1 MATNSFFPSRIIAIY
16 MAKMFLVRTFAVLFA
31 LVLVLQTLDLL
42 GETGNV
48 LAYKGND
55 GGDILTYISLRA
67 PQIISLFLPFSVL
80 LGTVVTLATLNQ
92 NSEVVS
98 MKGAGLSAHQVLAPL
113 IVASLLVAAASFAF
127 NDRIVA
133 PATTTLTRWQKADY
147 GPIPKDTK
155 MQTNV
160 WVRDGNRLIH
170 ADMVTGRG
178 TNAKLSDVTVYSRNG
193 GALTEITRSPNAVP
207 DGGTIRLDSA
217 QIFDVARG
225 SQRKAENLRVGS
237 NLQPEQFTL
246 ASVDPAGMSF
256 VELKSAIG
264 DLKSAGRPTGA
275 LEAGLWHKISG
286 PLSSILMPLL
296 GAVAAFGIARSGRL
310 FFRAVIGMGLGF
322 AYFVADNFGL
332 AMGNLGAYPPML
344 AAWGPF
350 FLFLLIGETVLI
362 QTEE

>member
-1 MATNSFFPSRIIAIY
+1 MATNSFFPSRIITIY
-16 MAKMFLVRTFAVLFA
+16 MAKMFLSRTFAVLFA

-42 GETGNV
+42 GASGDV

-133 PATTTLTRWQKADY
+133 PATTTLTRWQKAEY

-160 WVRDGNRLIH
+160 WVREGSLLIH

-178 TNAKLSDVTVYSRNG
+178 ADAKLNDVTVYDRNG
-193 GALTEITRSPNAVP
+193 GALIAITKSPSAVP
-207 DGGTIRLDSA
+207 DNGALQLSTA
-217 QIFDVARG
+217 QVFDVARG
-225 SQRKAENLRVGS
+225 SQTKAGTVRIGN

-246 ASVDPAGMSF
+246 ASVNADGMSF
-256 VELKSAIG
+256 FELKAAIA

-332 AMGNLGAYPPML
+332 AMGNLGAYPPLL

>member
-1 MATNSFFPSRIIAIY
+1 MAANSFFPSRIISLY

-42 GETGNV
+42 GASGDV

-92 NSEVVS
+92 NSEVIS

-113 IVASLLVAAASFAF
+113 VAASLLVAGLSFAF

-133 PATTTLTRWQKADY
+133 PATTTLTRWQKAEY

-178 TNAKLSDVTVYSRNG
+178 VNARLSDVTVYSRNG
-193 GALTEITRSPNAVP
+193 GALTEITRAPAAVP
-207 DGGTIRLDSA
+207 DGGALKLGNA
-217 QIFDVARG
+217 EIFDVARG
-225 SQRKAENLRVGS
+225 TQRKAGDVRIGES
-237 NLQPEQFTL
+237 LQPEQFTL
-246 ASVDPAGMSF
+246 ASVNADGMSF
-256 VELKSAIG
+256 FELKAAIE
-264 DLKSAGRPTGA
+264 DLKNAGRPTSA

-350 FLFLLIGETVLI
+350 LLFLLIGETVLI

>member
-1 MATNSFFPSRIIAIY
+1 
-16 MAKMFLVRTFAVLFA
+16 
-31 LVLVLQTLDLL
+31 
-42 GETGNV
+42 
-48 LAYKGND
+48 
-55 GGDILTYISLRA
+55 
-67 PQIISLFLPFSVL
+67 
-80 LGTVVTLATLNQ
+80 
-92 NSEVVS
+92 
-98 MKGAGLSAHQVLAPL
+98 
-113 IVASLLVAAASFAF
+113 
-127 NDRIVA
+127 
-133 PATTTLTRWQKADY
+133 
-147 GPIPKDTK
+147 
-155 MQTNV
+155 
-160 WVRDGNRLIH
+160 VRDGNRLIH

-193 GALTEITRSPNAVP
+193 GALTEITRSPSAVP

-225 SQRKAENLRVGS
+225 SQSKAENLRVGS

-310 FFRAVIGMGLGF
+310 FFRAVIGMALGF

-332 AMGNLGAYPPML
+332 AMGNLGAYPPLL

>member
-1 MATNSFFPSRIIAIY
+1 MATNSFFPSRIITIY
-16 MAKMFLVRTFAVLFA
+16 MAKMFLTRTFAVLFA

-42 GETGNV
+42 GASGDV
-48 LAYKGND
+48 LAYEGND

-133 PATTTLTRWQKADY
+133 RATTTLTRWQKADY
-147 GPIPKDTK
+147 GPIPQDTK

-160 WVRDGNRLIH
+160 WVREGSLLIH

-178 TNAKLSDVTVYSRNG
+178 AKARLSDVTVYNRSG
-193 GALTEITRSPNAVP
+193 GALITITKSP
-207 DGGTIRLDSA
+207 SA
-217 QIFDVARG
+217 IPGNGALQLSEAQVFDVERG
-225 SQRKAENLRVGS
+225 SQTSAGTVRVGN

-246 ASVDPAGMSF
+246 ASIDAAGMSF
-256 VELKSAIG
+256 GELKAAIT

-332 AMGNLGAYPPML
+332 AMGNLGAYPPLL

>member
-1 MATNSFFPSRIIAIY
+1 MATNSFFPSRIITIY

-42 GETGNV
+42 GASGDV
-48 LAYKGND
+48 LAYEGND
-55 GGDILTYISLRA
+55 SGDILTYISLRA

-113 IVASLLVAAASFAF
+113 IVASLLVAVVSFAF

-133 PATTTLTRWQKADY
+133 RATTTLTRWQKADY
-147 GPIPKDTK
+147 GPIPRDAK

-160 WVRDGNRLIH
+160 WVREGSLLIH

-178 TNAKLSDVTVYSRNG
+178 AKTRLNDVTVYNRSG
-193 GALTEITRSPNAVP
+193 GALITITKSPSAIPGNGALQLSNAQV
-207 DGGTIRLDSA
+207 
-217 QIFDVARG
+217 FDVERG
-225 SQRKAENLRVGS
+225 SQNRISTVRVGN

-246 ASVDPAGMSF
+246 ASVDAAGMSF
-256 VELKSAIG
+256 GELKAAIT

-332 AMGNLGAYPPML
+332 AMGNLGAYPPLL

>member
-1 MATNSFFPSRIIAIY
+1 MAR
-16 MAKMFLVRTFAVLFA
+16 MFLTRTFAVLFA

-42 GETGNV
+42 GESGEV
-48 LAYKGND
+48 LGYKGN
-55 GGDILTYISLRA
+55 GNAEILRYISLRA

-80 LGTVVTLATLNQ
+80 LGTVITLATLNQ

-127 NDRIVA
+127 NDRIVSR
-133 PATTTLTRWQKADY
+133 ATTTLTRWQKAEY

-160 WVRDGNRLIH
+160 WVREGNRLIN

-178 TNAKLSDVTVYSRNG
+178 AAAKLSDVTVYTRSG
-193 GALTEITRSPNAVP
+193 GALTNITKSPLATP
-207 DGGTIRLDSA
+207 DQGALKLQSA
-217 QIFDVARG
+217 RVFDVLSGKQTNAG
-225 SQRKAENLRVGS
+225 TLRIGET
-237 NLQPEQFTL
+237 LQPEQFTL
-246 ASVDPAGMSF
+246 ASVEPAGLSF
-256 VELKSAIG
+256 MELKAAIT

-332 AMGNLGAYPPML
+332 AMGNLGAYPPLL

>member
-1 MATNSFFPSRIIAIY
+1 MATNSFFPSRIITIY
-16 MAKMFLVRTFAVLFA
+16 MAKMFLTRTFAVLFA

-42 GETGNV
+42 GASGDV

-133 PATTTLTRWQKADY
+133 PATTTLNRWQKAEY

-178 TNAKLSDVTVYSRNG
+178 INAKLSDVTVYSREG
-193 GALTEITRSPNAVP
+193 GALTEITRSPKAVP
-207 DGGTIRLDSA
+207 DGNAIRLESA
-217 QIFDVARG
+217 QIFDVMRG
-225 SQRKAENLRVGS
+225 SQSAAKSLRIGD

-246 ASVDPAGMSF
+246 ASVNADGMSF
-256 VELKSAIG
+256 FELKAAIA

-332 AMGNLGAYPPML
+332 AMGNLGAYPPLL

>member
-1 MATNSFFPSRIIAIY
+1 MATNSFFPSRIITIY
-16 MAKMFLVRTFAVLFA
+16 MAKMFLTRTFAVLFA

-42 GETGNV
+42 GASGDV

-80 LGTVVTLATLNQ
+80 LGTVITLATLNQ

-113 IVASLLVAAASFAF
+113 IVASLLVAMLSFAF
-127 NDRIVA
+127 NDRVVA
-133 PATTTLTRWQKADY
+133 HATTTLTRWQKAEY
-147 GPIPKDTK
+147 APIPKDVK

-160 WVRDGNRLIH
+160 WVREGNRLIH

-178 TNAKLSDVTVYSRNG
+178 INAKLSDVTVYNRDG
-193 GALTEITRSPNAVP
+193 GALIEITRSPSAVP
-207 DGGTIRLDSA
+207 DRGALILESA

-225 SQRKAENLRVGS
+225 SQSNAPSLRVGS

-246 ASVDPAGMSF
+246 ASVDPAGMSYM
-256 VELKSAIG
+256 ELKSAIS
-264 DLKSAGRPTGA
+264 DLKSAGRPTGS
-275 LEAGLWHKISG
+275 LEAGLHHKISG

-350 FLFLLIGETVLI
+350 FLFLLIGETVLV

>member
-1 MATNSFFPSRIIAIY
+1 
-16 MAKMFLVRTFAVLFA
+16 MAKMFLTRTFAVLFA

-42 GETGNV
+42 GASGDV
-48 LAYKGND
+48 LAYNGND
-55 GGDILTYISLRA
+55 GGDVLRYVSLRA

-92 NSEVVS
+92 NSEIVS

-113 IVASLLVAAASFAF
+113 IVASLLVAFASFAF

-133 PATTTLTRWQKADY
+133 RATATLTRWQKAEY

-160 WVRDGNRLIH
+160 WVREGSLLIH
-170 ADMVTGRG
+170 ADTVTGRKKN
-178 TNAKLSDVTVYSRNG
+178 TTLNDVTVYNRSG
-193 GALTEITRSPNAVP
+193 GALISITKSPSAVP
-207 DGGTIRLDSA
+207 DNGALELTSA
-217 QIFDVARG
+217 RVFDVGRG
-225 SQRKAENLRVGS
+225 SQTNAGTVRIGN
-237 NLQPEQFTL
+237 NFQPEQFTL
-246 ASVDPAGMSF
+246 ASVKADEMSLF
-256 VELKSAIG
+256 ELKSAIG

-332 AMGNLGAYPPML
+332 AMGNLGAYPPLL

-350 FLFLLIGETVLI
+350 ILFLLIGETVLI